1 MDGCEPMNPMILS
14 DKVAG
19 IIKDLEVQVGIKDIA
34 LSSAMRR
41 IEDLKQEI
49 YELTN
54 TVEELREVIR
64 DIITR

>member
-1 MDGCEPMNPMILS
+1 MILS

-41 IEDLKQEI
+41 INELKDEI

>member
-1 MDGCEPMNPMILS
+1 MILS

-34 LSSAMRR
+34 LTSAMRR
-41 IEDLKQEI
+41 IDDLKQEI

-54 TVEELREVIR
+54 SNEELREVIR
-64 DIITR
+64 DIIT

>member
-1 MDGCEPMNPMILS
+1 MNPMILS

-41 IEDLKQEI
+41 IEDLKSEV

-54 TVEELREVIR
+54 TIEELQEALR
-64 DIITR
+64 DR

>member
-1 MDGCEPMNPMILS
+1 MNPMILS

-34 LSSAMRR
+34 LNGAMRR

>member
-1 MDGCEPMNPMILS
+1 VNPMILS

-41 IEDLKQEI
+41 IDDLKQEI

>member
-1 MDGCEPMNPMILS
+1 MNPMILS

-34 LSSAMRR
+34 LNGAMRR
-41 IEDLKQEI
+41 INELKDEI

>member
-1 MDGCEPMNPMILS
+1 VSPMILS

-41 IEDLKQEI
+41 IEELKNQ
-49 YELTN
+49 
-54 TVEELREVIR
+54 VEELVLEVAELQER
-64 DIITR
+64 LGE

>member
-1 MDGCEPMNPMILS
+1 MNPMILS
-14 DKVAG
+14 DKVAE

-41 IEDLKQEI
+41 IEDLKSEV
-49 YELTN
+49 YELTS

>member
-1 MDGCEPMNPMILS
+1 MSPMILS

-34 LSSAMRR
+34 LTSAMRR

-64 DIITR
+64 DIVTR